1 MMNYVDYDWRKVLVG
16 LVIIFIGLWL
26 LYHHHE
32 RIALVLVLGPIIVAA
47 VFPAIFDERNP
58 YR

>member
-1 MMNYVDYDWRKVLVG
+1 VDYDWRKVLVAVASI
-16 LVIIFIGLWL
+16 LIGVWL

-32 RIALVLVLGPIIVAA
+32 YIAIVLLLGPIIIAA
-47 VFPAIFDERNP
+47 VFPKLFDERNP